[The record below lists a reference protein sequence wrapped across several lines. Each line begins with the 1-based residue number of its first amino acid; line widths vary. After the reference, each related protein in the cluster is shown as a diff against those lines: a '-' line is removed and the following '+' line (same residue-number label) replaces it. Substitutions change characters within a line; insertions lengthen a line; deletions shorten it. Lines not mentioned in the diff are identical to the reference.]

1 MCPDFDDDLPPPS
14 PVRAPWEKAAP
25 AAAPVAPSSVPAS
38 AEPVSPAPIPDPSIA
53 PAVPAADGSYGEP
66 AMTPA
71 VAAPPDSTAPISPTP
86 TSVDAA
92 APFTT
97 SQAPFS
103 SFGDSGDA
111 YDNGKLIAE
120 QLNTLGYHP
129 VVIVGTAGAGKTAL
143 LLSLLGYLRGASKA
157 TNVQVML
164 GQPLIDQT
172 TAYGQQIQE
181 QAVGLFNQALQ
192 AFLSGVAPPATKAS
206 QPFFVPV
213 ELQFH
218 DGKVQRYAF
227 LESDGEWYRP
237 DYNSPA
243 LYKDLRPELEALF
256 NHFKG
261 SISMFYVA
269 PATQMSFDG
278 ASPRRPVGG
287 SNAASMRDA
296 AQGLVGAMQHYSQHR
311 AHKRRLDLQMFLLTK
326 WDSVFEPGAASRGFE
341 EPQLE
346 DAVAFARDHYSDAFA
361 YFESMNV
368 GDRPERKK
376 VVMQYSSGLMSNR
389 IIASPDRIELRA
401 LHTYHRRLWNL
412 LSRFAFGVQ
421 VDPEP
426 ISPRSLF
433 SGLRN
438 ATDSMLG
445 LLGVKPGK

>member
-1 MCPDFDDDLPPPS
+1 MTPDFDDERTPPPA
-14 PVRAPWEKAAP
+14 VRAPWETDSPVPVAP
-25 AAAPVAPSSVPAS
+25 APSAPSVNAEPISATPVAPPEAAFASAAGVPSASVQDAAPVGANPFGGPVAEDPAS
-38 AEPVSPAPIPDPSIA
+38 AYE
-53 PAVPAADGSYGEP
+53 
-66 AMTPA
+66 
-71 VAAPPDSTAPISPTP
+71 
-86 TSVDAA
+86 
-92 APFTT
+92 
-97 SQAPFS
+97 
-103 SFGDSGDA
+103 
-111 YDNGKLIAE
+111 NGKQIAE
-120 QLNTLGYHP
+120 QLHTLGYHP

-157 TNVQVML
+157 NNVQVVL
-164 GQPLIDQT
+164 GQPLLDQT

-237 DYNSPA
+237 DYTSPS

-261 SISMFYVA
+261 SISMLYIA
-269 PATQMSFDG
+269 PATQMNFDG
-278 ASPRRPVGG
+278 ATSRKPIGG

-296 AQGLVGAMQHYSQHR
+296 SQGLVGAMQHYSQHR
-311 AHKRRLDLQMFLLTK
+311 AHKRRLDMQMFLLTK
-326 WDSVFEPGAASRGFE
+326 WDNVFEPGAASHGFE
-341 EPQLE
+341 EPKLD
-346 DAVAFARDHYSDAFA
+346 DAIAFARDHFSDAFA

-368 GDRPERKK
+368 GDKPERKK
-376 VVMQYSSGLMSNR
+376 VLMQYSSGLMSNR
-389 IIASPDRIELRA
+389 IIASPDRVELRA

-412 LSRFAFGVQ
+412 LSRFAFGVL

-426 ISPRSLF
+426 ITPRSVVG
-433 SGLRN
+433 SVRKV
-438 ATDSMLG
+438 TDGVLG
-445 LLGVKPGK
+445 LLGVKPKS

>member
-25 AAAPVAPSSVPAS
+25 AAPVAPSPVPVPASVEPAS
-38 AEPVSPAPIPDPSIA
+38 AEPASPPPTPDPSA
-53 PAVPAADGSYGEP
+53 PAAG
-66 AMTPA
+66 
-71 VAAPPDSTAPISPTP
+71 APPASVPPMSPTP

-92 APFTT
+92 APFTI
-97 SQAPFS
+97 SPAPFS
-103 SFGDSGDA
+103 TFGDSGDA
-111 YDNGKLIAE
+111 YENGKLIAE
-120 QLNTLGYHP
+120 QLHTLGYHP

-218 DGKVQRYAF
+218 DGKIQRYAF

-311 AHKRRLDLQMFLLTK
+311 AHKRRLDMQMFLLTK

-368 GDRPERKK
+368 GERPERKK

-438 ATDSMLG
+438 ATDSVLG